1 MQTGRQGKVGHM
13 QKILVINSKG
23 GCGKTT
29 LATNLASY
37 FAADGLSTALLDFD
51 PQGSSIR
58 WLSQRPKS
66 GPPIYGVHVASRR
79 NTTGVTRAFQMRV
92 PPETERMILDAPAG
106 VSGHELKELVRL
118 VDTIIVPVLPSS
130 IDIHAVTRFIEEL
143 LVVGKVR
150 QMGLN
155 VAVVANRARKN
166 TLTYRALERFLRTLK
181 LPFITTL
188 RDTQNYVHAAERGIG
203 IYEMWDKRT
212 DSDKAQ
218 WRPLLRWLEDVC
230 PDNKKRKMAR

>member
-1 MQTGRQGKVGHM
+1 M

-37 FAADGLSTALLDFD
+37 FVMQGMETALLDFD

-58 WLSQRPKS
+58 WLNQRPKN
-66 GPPIYGVHVASRR
+66 GPPIYGVHVASRK
-79 NTTGVTRAFQMRV
+79 NNTGVTRAFQMRV
-92 PPETERMILDAPAG
+92 PPETDRMIIDAPAG
-106 VSGHELKELVRL
+106 VTGNELVDL
-118 VDTIIVPVLPSS
+118 IHYVDTILVPVLPSS
-130 IDIHAVTRFIEEL
+130 IDIYAVTRFIEEL

-150 QMGLN
+150 QKGVN
-155 VAVVANRARKN
+155 VAVIANRAKTT
-166 TLTYRALERFLRTLK
+166 TLTYKSLERFLKSLK

-203 IYEMWDKRT
+203 IHEMWDKRT
-212 DSDKAQ
+212 EDDKAS
-218 WRPLLRWLEDVC
+218 WRPLTRWLEDVY
-230 PDNKKRKMAR
+230 PVKEKQKFVR

>member
-1 MQTGRQGKVGHM
+1 M

-37 FAADGLSTALLDFD
+37 FASQDLDTALMDFD

-58 WLSQRPKS
+58 WLNLRPKS
-66 GPPIYGVHVASRR
+66 GPFIYGVHVASRK
-79 NTTGVTRAFQMRV
+79 NNTGVTRSFQMRV
-92 PPETERMILDAPAG
+92 PPETERMIIDAPAG
-106 VSGHELKELVRL
+106 VSGNELIDLIHY
-118 VDTIIVPVLPSS
+118 VDTIIIPVLPSS

-150 QMGLN
+150 QKGLN
-155 VAVVANRARKN
+155 VAVVANRAKKN
-166 TLTYRALERFLRTLK
+166 TLTYKALERFLKTLK

-203 IYEMWDKRT
+203 IHEMWDKRT
-212 DSDKAQ
+212 DSDKQ
-218 WRPLLRWLEDVC
+218 EWRPLVRWLEDV
-230 PDNKKRKMAR
+230 NSIKSKQTFAR

>member
-1 MQTGRQGKVGHM
+1 M

-37 FAADGLSTALLDFD
+37 FATQDLSTALLDFD

-58 WLSQRPKS
+58 WLSQRAKS
-66 GPPIYGVHVASRR
+66 GKAIYGVHVASRKN
-79 NTTGVTRAFQMRV
+79 NTGLTRSFQMRV
-92 PPETERMILDAPAG
+92 PPETERMIIDAPAG
-106 VSGHELKELVRL
+106 ITGNELRDLIRL

-143 LVVGKVR
+143 LVMGKVR

-155 VAVVANRARKN
+155 VAVVANRAKKN
-166 TLTYRALERFLRTLK
+166 TLTYKSLERFLKTLK
-181 LPFITTL
+181 LPFIATL

-203 IYEMWDKRT
+203 IHEMWDKRS

-218 WRPLLRWLEDVC
+218 WRPLVRWLEDIYLT
-230 PDNKKRKMAR
+230 KTKQKIAH

>member
-1 MQTGRQGKVGHM
+1 M

-29 LATNLASY
+29 LATNLASQ
-37 FAADGLSTALLDFD
+37 FVAQNLATALLDFD

-58 WLSQRPKS
+58 WLNQRPESK
-66 GPPIYGVHVASRR
+66 PAIYGVHVASRK
-79 NTTGVTRAFQMRV
+79 NNTGVTRSFQMRV

-106 VSGHELKELVRL
+106 VTGHELKDLIHH
-118 VDTIIVPVLPSS
+118 VDTILVPVLPSS

-150 QMGLN
+150 QLGIN
-155 VAVVANRARKN
+155 VAVVANRAKTN
-166 TLTYRALERFLRTLK
+166 TLTYQSLERFLKTLK

-203 IYEMWDKRT
+203 INEMWDRRT
-212 DSDKAQ
+212 ESDKAQ
-218 WRPLLRWLEDVC
+218 WRPLMRWLDDAQ
-230 PDNKKRKMAR
+230 PANTKRKIAY

>member
-1 MQTGRQGKVGHM
+1 M

-29 LATNLASY
+29 VATNLASY
-37 FAADGLSTALLDFD
+37 YVSQDLSTALLDFD

-58 WLSQRPKS
+58 WLNQRPQS
-66 GPPIYGVHVASRR
+66 RPEIYGVHVASRK
-79 NTTGVTRAFQMRV
+79 NNTGVTRSFQMRV
-92 PPETERMILDAPAG
+92 PAETERMIIDAPAG
-106 VSGHELKELVRL
+106 VSGHELVDFIHL
-118 VDTIIVPVLPSS
+118 VDTIVVPVLPSS

-150 QMGLN
+150 KRGVD
-155 VAVVANRARKN
+155 VAVVANRVKKN
-166 TLTYRALERFLRTLK
+166 TLTYKSLERFLKTLK

-203 IYEMWDKRT
+203 LFEMWDKRT

-218 WRPLLRWLEDVC
+218 WRPLVRWLDEVE
-230 PDNKKRKMAR
+230 PEKSIQRLAY

>member
-1 MQTGRQGKVGHM
+1 M
-13 QKILVINSKG
+13 QKILIINSKG

-29 LATNLASY
+29 MATNLASY
-37 FAADGLSTALLDFD
+37 FVTQDLNTALLDFD

-58 WLSQRPKS
+58 WLNQRAKS
-66 GPPIYGVHVASRR
+66 CPSIYGVHVASRK

-92 PPETERMILDAPAG
+92 PPETDCMIIDAPAG
-106 VSGHELKELVRL
+106 ITGHELIELIRH

-150 QMGLN
+150 QLGLN
-155 VAVVANRARKN
+155 VAVVANRAKKN
-166 TLTYRALERFLRTLK
+166 TLTYKSLERFLKTLK

-188 RDTQNYVHAAERGIG
+188 RDTQNYVHAAERGLG
-203 IYEMWDKRT
+203 IYEMWDRRT

-218 WRPLLRWLEDVC
+218 WRPLVRWLEDVSSTQT
-230 PDNKKRKMAR
+230 KRKIAH

>member
-1 MQTGRQGKVGHM
+1 M

-29 LATNLASY
+29 VATNLASY
-37 FAADGLSTALLDFD
+37 FATQNLSTALLDFD

-58 WLSQRPKS
+58 WLSQRAKS
-66 GPPIYGVHVASRR
+66 GKAIYGVHVASRKN
-79 NTTGVTRAFQMRV
+79 NTGLTRSFQMRV
-92 PPETERMILDAPAG
+92 PPETERMIIDAPAG
-106 VSGHELKELVRL
+106 ITGNELRDLIHL

-155 VAVVANRARKN
+155 VAVVANRAKKN
-166 TLTYRALERFLRTLK
+166 TLTYKALERFLKTLK
-181 LPFITTL
+181 LPFVTTL

-203 IYEMWDKRT
+203 IHEMWDKRT

-218 WRPLLRWLEDVC
+218 WRPLVRWLEDVYLI
-230 PDNKKRKMAR
+230 KTKQKIAH

>member
-1 MQTGRQGKVGHM
+1 MDRLVVM

-29 LATNLASY
+29 MATNLASY
-37 FAADGLSTALLDFD
+37 FVTQDLATALMDFD

-58 WLSQRPKS
+58 WLNQRPKS
-66 GPPIYGVHVASRR
+66 GPFIYGVHVASRT
-79 NTTGVTRAFQMRV
+79 NNTGVTRSFQMRV
-92 PPETERMILDAPAG
+92 PPETERMIIDAPAG
-106 VSGHELKELVRL
+106 VTGHELRDFIHL

-143 LVVGKVR
+143 LVIGKVR
-150 QMGLN
+150 QKGIN

-166 TLTYRALERFLRTLK
+166 TLTYKSLERFLKTLK

-203 IYEMWDKRT
+203 IHEMWDKRT
-212 DSDKAQ
+212 DSDKLQ
-218 WRPLLRWLEDVC
+218 WRPLTRWLEDVN
-230 PDNKKRKMAR
+230 PIKTKRTIAR

>member
-1 MQTGRQGKVGHM
+1 M

-37 FAADGLSTALLDFD
+37 FITQNLSTALLDFD

-66 GPPIYGVHVASRR
+66 RPKIYGTHIASRK
-79 NTTGVTRAFQMRV
+79 NNTGVTRSFQMRV
-92 PPETERMILDAPAG
+92 PDDTERMIIDAPAG
-106 VSGHELKELVRL
+106 VAQYELIDLIHYA
-118 VDTIIVPVLPSS
+118 DTIIVPVLPSS
-130 IDIHAVTRFIEEL
+130 IDIHAVARFIEEL

-150 QMGLN
+150 QKGVN
-155 VAVVANRARKN
+155 VAVVANRAKKN
-166 TLTYRALERFLRTLK
+166 TITYKSLERFLRTLK

-203 IYEMWDKRT
+203 IFEMWDKRT
-212 DSDKAQ
+212 DTDKTQ
-218 WRPLLRWLEDVC
+218 WRPLLRWLDEVNVAA
-230 PDNKKRKMAR
+230 PRQSSIAR

>member
-1 MQTGRQGKVGHM
+1 MGKVVVM

-29 LATNLASY
+29 MATNLASY
-37 FAADGLSTALLDFD
+37 FVTQDLATALLDFD

-58 WLSQRPKS
+58 WLNQRPKL
-66 GPPIYGVHVASRR
+66 GPSIYGVHVASRK
-79 NTTGVTRAFQMRV
+79 NNTGVTRSFQMRV
-92 PPETERMILDAPAG
+92 PPETERMIIDAPAG
-106 VSGHELKELVRL
+106 VTGNELLDL
-118 VDTIIVPVLPSS
+118 IHYVDTIIVPVLPSS

-150 QMGLN
+150 QKGLN
-155 VAVVANRARKN
+155 IAVVANRAKKN
-166 TLTYRALERFLRTLK
+166 TLTYKSLERFLKTLK

-203 IYEMWDKRT
+203 IFEMWDKRT
-212 DSDKAQ
+212 EGDKEQ
-218 WRPLLRWLEDVC
+218 WRPLTRWLEDVYSA
-230 PDNKKRKMAR
+230 KSKRKIAH

>member
-1 MQTGRQGKVGHM
+1 M
-13 QKILVINSKG
+13 QKILVLNSKG

-29 LATNLASY
+29 IATNLASY
-37 FAADGLSTALLDFD
+37 FATQNLETALLDFD

-58 WLSQRPKS
+58 WLNLRPQSK
-66 GPPIYGVHVASRR
+66 PAIYGVHVASRK
-79 NTTGVTRAFQMRV
+79 NNTGVTRSFQMRV

-106 VSGHELKELVRL
+106 VTGNELRDLIGY

-143 LVVGKVR
+143 LLFGKVR
-150 QMGLN
+150 QKGLN

-166 TLTYRALERFLRTLK
+166 TLTYKALERFLKTLK

-203 IYEMWDKRT
+203 IHEMWDKRT

-218 WRPLLRWLEDVC
+218 WRPLTRWLEDL
-230 PDNKKRKMAR
+230 NITETKRKMAR

>member
-1 MQTGRQGKVGHM
+1 M

-29 LATNLASY
+29 IATNLASY
-37 FAADGLSTALLDFD
+37 FVTQDLETALLDFD

-58 WLSQRPKS
+58 WLNLRPQSK
-66 GPPIYGVHVASRR
+66 PAIYGVHVASRK
-79 NTTGVTRAFQMRV
+79 NNTGVTRSFQMRV
-92 PPETERMILDAPAG
+92 PAETECLIIDAPASVAG
-106 VSGHELKELVRL
+106 NELRDLIGY

-150 QMGLN
+150 QKGLN
-155 VAVVANRARKN
+155 VAVIANRARKN
-166 TLTYRALERFLRTLK
+166 TLTYKALERFLKTLK

-203 IYEMWDKRT
+203 IHEMWDKRT

-218 WRPLLRWLEDVC
+218 WRPLTRWLEDVKA
-230 PDNKKRKMAR
+230 NREKRKIAR

>member
-1 MQTGRQGKVGHM
+1 MDRLVVM

-29 LATNLASY
+29 IATNLASY
-37 FAADGLSTALLDFD
+37 FATQNLETALLDFD

-58 WLSQRPKS
+58 WLNQRPKS
-66 GPPIYGVHVASRR
+66 GPAIYGVHVGSRK
-79 NTTGVTRAFQMRV
+79 NNTGVTRSFQMRV
-92 PPETERMILDAPAG
+92 PPETERMIIDAPAG
-106 VSGHELKELVRL
+106 VTGHELIDLIRH

-155 VAVVANRARKN
+155 VAVVANRVKKN
-166 TLTYRALERFLRTLK
+166 TLTYRALERFLKTLK

-188 RDTQNYVHAAERGIG
+188 RDTQNYVHATERGLG
-203 IYEMWDKRT
+203 IHEMWDKRT
-212 DSDKAQ
+212 DIDKAQ
-218 WRPLLRWLEDVC
+218 WRSLTRWLEDV
-230 PDNKKRKMAR
+230 NSTETKRKIAH

>member
-1 MQTGRQGKVGHM
+1 M

-29 LATNLASY
+29 VATNLASY
-37 FAADGLSTALLDFD
+37 YVSQDLSTALLDFD

-58 WLSQRPKS
+58 WLNQRPQS
-66 GPPIYGVHVASRR
+66 RPEIYGVHVASRK
-79 NTTGVTRAFQMRV
+79 NNTGVTRSFQMRV
-92 PPETERMILDAPAG
+92 PAETERMIIDAPAG
-106 VSGHELKELVRL
+106 VSGHELVDFIHL
-118 VDTIIVPVLPSS
+118 VDTIVVPVLPSS

-150 QMGLN
+150 KRGVN
-155 VAVVANRARKN
+155 VAVVANRVKKN
-166 TLTYRALERFLRTLK
+166 TLTYKSLERFLKTLK

-203 IYEMWDKRT
+203 LFEMWDKRT

-218 WRPLLRWLEDVC
+218 WRPLVRWLDEVE
-230 PDNKKRKMAR
+230 PENSIQRLAY

>member
-1 MQTGRQGKVGHM
+1 M

-29 LATNLASY
+29 VATNLASY
-37 FAADGLSTALLDFD
+37 YVSQDLSTALLDFD

-58 WLSQRPKS
+58 WLNQRAQSRPE
-66 GPPIYGVHVASRR
+66 IYGVHVASRK
-79 NTTGVTRAFQMRV
+79 NNTGVTRSFQMRV
-92 PPETERMILDAPAG
+92 PAETDRMIIDAPAG
-106 VSGHELKELVRL
+106 VTGHELVDFIHL
-118 VDTIIVPVLPSS
+118 VDTIVVPVLPSS

-150 QMGLN
+150 KRGVN
-155 VAVVANRARKN
+155 VAVVANRVKKN
-166 TLTYRALERFLRTLK
+166 TLTYKALERFLKTLK
-181 LPFITTL
+181 LPFVTTL

-203 IYEMWDKRT
+203 LFEMWDKRT

-218 WRPLLRWLEDVC
+218 WRPLVRWLDEVE
-230 PDNKKRKMAR
+230 PENSTQRLAN

>member
-1 MQTGRQGKVGHM
+1 M
-13 QKILVINSKG
+13 QKILVLNSKG

-29 LATNLASY
+29 IATNLASY
-37 FAADGLSTALLDFD
+37 FVTQNLETALLDFD

-58 WLSQRPKS
+58 WLNLRPQSK
-66 GPPIYGVHVASRR
+66 PAIYGVHVASRK
-79 NTTGVTRAFQMRV
+79 NNTGVTRSFQMRV

-106 VSGHELKELVRL
+106 VTGNELRDLIGY

-143 LVVGKVR
+143 LLFGKVR
-150 QMGLN
+150 QKGLN

-166 TLTYRALERFLRTLK
+166 TLTYKALERFLKTLK

-203 IYEMWDKRT
+203 IHEMWDKRT

-218 WRPLLRWLEDVC
+218 WRPLTRWLEDL
-230 PDNKKRKMAR
+230 NITETKRKMAR

>member
-1 MQTGRQGKVGHM
+1 M

-29 LATNLASY
+29 IATNLASY
-37 FAADGLSTALLDFD
+37 FANDDLSTALLDFD

-58 WLSQRPKS
+58 WLNLRPKS
-66 GPPIYGVHVASRR
+66 KPEIYGVHVASRQ
-79 NTTGVTRAFQMRV
+79 NNTGVTRSFQMRV
-92 PPETERMILDAPAG
+92 PTNTEKMIIDAPAG
-106 VSGHELKELVRL
+106 VTGNELRDLIRH
-118 VDTIIVPVLPSS
+118 VDTILVPVLPSS

-155 VAVVANRARKN
+155 VAVVANRAKKN
-166 TLTYRALERFLRTLK
+166 TLTYRSLERFLKTLK
-181 LPFITTL
+181 LPFVTTL

-203 IYEMWDKRT
+203 ISEMWDKRSE
-212 DSDKAQ
+212 SDKAQ
-218 WRPLLRWLEDVC
+218 WRPLLRWLEDTH
-230 PDNKKRKMAR
+230 PMKRKRQIAR